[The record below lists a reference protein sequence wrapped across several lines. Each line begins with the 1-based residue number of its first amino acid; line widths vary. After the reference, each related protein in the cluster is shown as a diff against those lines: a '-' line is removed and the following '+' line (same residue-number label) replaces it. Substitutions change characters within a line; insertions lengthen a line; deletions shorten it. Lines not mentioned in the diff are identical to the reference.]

1 MRNYNYIGVSLCLY
15 LIVAQLSVVC
25 FEFAS
30 LVVNADSKII
40 NAVTT
45 YQFDFNRMQDSNF
58 QTTPYNTVLIQPS
71 DKLIINFPSTYTLT
85 TVTCIISI
93 DYGSQFSPSCTV
105 SADKVI
111 VSNIV
116 STATGIGFVSVWVS
130 NIQNPSPAIT
140 TDYFTGS
147 IGSDTSASGYF
158 ASSIVLQPGTFASC
172 YSTFS
177 PSTVNS
183 TGDLILTLTPS
194 NSIGS
199 TGYIVISFPI
209 TRRWVNDISSTN
221 FMPISSSM
229 SCSSRSAV
237 PFPIFRTC
245 SPRSNAPAIT
255 WQPRSPPSI
264 CSMLQYPQHS
274 RTPLIVS
281 YHRPLTSNPMC
292 WSPPPTQPQAIASI
306 LVISM

>member
-1 MRNYNYIGVSLCLY
+1 MQNYNYIVKLAVTLSLILSQVSVL
-15 LIVAQLSVVC
+15 C

-58 QTTPYNTVLIQPS
+58 QPTAYSTVLIQPS
-71 DKLIINFPSTYTLT
+71 DTLIINFPSTYTLT

-93 DYGSQFSPSCTV
+93 DYGSQFSPTCTV
-105 SADKVI
+105 SANKVI
-111 VSNIV
+111 ASNIV
-116 STATGIGFVSVWVS
+116 TTATGIGFVSVWVS
-130 NIQNPSPAIT
+130 NIKNPSPAIT
-140 TDYFTGS
+140 TDYFTGT

-177 PSTVNS
+177 PTTVNS
-183 TGDLILTLTPS
+183 TGDLIITLTPS
-194 NSIGS
+194 NSIAS

-209 TRRWVNDISSTN
+209 TRRWINDISTTN

-229 SCSSRSAV
+229 SCSSKSAV
-237 PFPIFRTC
+237 IIPLFRTY
-245 SPRSNAPAIT
+245 SHRSNA
-255 WQPRSPPSI
+255 
-264 CSMLQYPQHS
+264 
-274 RTPLIVS
+274 
-281 YHRPLTSNPMC
+281 
-292 WSPPPTQPQAIASI
+292 QATT
-306 LVISM
+306 